1 RPSRRA
7 HRRRGGAPALRVRR
21 GARLSPVKRAAGE
34 MAYFLDIDGTLIDFG
49 DSPARTRLAAA
60 HRRLLQRLRRRAGGA
75 VAIVS
80 GRSIADIDR
89 IFRTSQWPAAGQHG
103 AERRDARGRHSRVAP
118 ANHSLGRV
126 RAALADAVA
135 RHPGLLLEDKGHSI
149 ALHYR
154 RAPRLGAYAHRLI
167 RAQLPLLGGAYCV
180 QRGKRVVELNPAGRD
195 KGAAVLAFMRE
206 PPFRGRT
213 PVFVGDDLTDEYGF
227 ETVNALG
234 GVSVKVGRGATT
246 AAMRVRDVR
255 SVWDWIARGGA
266 LPPGSPT
273 RRRAR

>member
-1 RPSRRA
+1 
-7 HRRRGGAPALRVRR
+7 
-21 GARLSPVKRAAGE
+21 

-60 HRRLLQRLRRRAGGA
+60 HRRLLQRLRRRTGGA

-89 IFRTSQWPAAGQHG
+89 IFRTSAWPAAGQHG
-103 AERRDARGRHSRVAP
+103 AERRDARGRHSRIA
-118 ANHSLGRV
+118 AAHRSLSRV

-135 RHPGLLLEDKGHSI
+135 NHPGLVLEDKGHSI

-154 RAPRLGAYAHRLI
+154 NAPRLAAYAHRLV
-167 RAQLPLLGGAYCV
+167 RAQLPVLGSTYCV

-206 PPFRGRT
+206 TPFRGRT

-227 ETVNALG
+227 QTVNALG
-234 GVSVKVGRGATT
+234 GVSVKVGRGATA

-255 SVWDWIARGGA
+255 SVWEWLARGGA
-266 LPPGSPT
+266 LPRGT
-273 RRRAR
+273 AIRRSAR

>member
-1 RPSRRA
+1 
-7 HRRRGGAPALRVRR
+7 
-21 GARLSPVKRAAGE
+21 

-89 IFRTSQWPAAGQHG
+89 IFQTSHWAAAGQHG
-103 AERRDARGRHSRVAP
+103 AERRDARGRHSCVAASHAALP
-118 ANHSLGRV
+118 RV
-126 RAALADAVA
+126 RRQLTAAVA

-149 ALHYR
+149 SLHYR
-154 RAPRLGAYAHRLI
+154 RAPRLGAYAHKLM
-167 RAQLPLLGGAYCV
+167 RAQLAILGKSYCV

-195 KGAAVLAFMRE
+195 KGAAVLAFMAER
-206 PPFRGRT
+206 PFRGRT
-213 PVFVGDDLTDEYGF
+213 PVFVGDDVTDEFGF

-234 GVSVKVGRGATT
+234 GVSVKVGAGATD
-246 AAMRVRDVR
+246 AAVRVRDVR
-255 SVWDWIARGGA
+255 SVWDWLAHGGA
-266 LPPGSPT
+266 LPDGRPV
-273 RRRAR
+273 RRRSR